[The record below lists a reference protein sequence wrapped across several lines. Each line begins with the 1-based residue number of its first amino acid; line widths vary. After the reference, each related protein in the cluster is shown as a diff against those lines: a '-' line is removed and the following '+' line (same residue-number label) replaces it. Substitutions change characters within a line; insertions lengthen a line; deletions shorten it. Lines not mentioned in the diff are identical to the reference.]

1 MAESAEEAIK
11 KEKRQKVDGVWIDKD
26 YIEPTN
32 QNIIKIIEDMP
43 KTFPNRESD
52 EYDLG
57 YQKALTDLI
66 EKIKL
71 ND

>member
-1 MAESAEEAIK
+1 MKRYIIEKRVMAESAEEAIK

-43 KTFPNRESD
+43 KTFP
-52 EYDLG
+52 
-57 YQKALTDLI
+57 I
-66 EKIKL
+66 EKVTNMI
-71 ND
+71 